1 MSVSDAVD
9 GVRRPTIAVSRG
21 RVAVLILACVQAT
34 SPLLFQLTGSSA
46 LDENQVGEIAIVPAG
61 YAFSIWGLVCVAGV
75 VYGVWQLRVGHRSD
89 EVKDALTIPMGVA
102 FSGFVLWLAAA
113 ASPWSALTVPIF
125 AVMLGALVV
134 ALRRLHLLPRSASL
148 TRWGRVLTATMVG
161 VFAGWTSAAVWV
173 NLATVIAAHWPTEEW
188 IAWCGQTA
196 ILAGATATLCAIAA
210 KTGAQ
215 VPYELAGA
223 WALVG
228 VAVGS
233 ASAGVPSLA
242 GIAAAGL
249 AVFVFVC
256 FRTRRRNAGEAGQ
269 S

>member
-1 MSVSDAVD
+1 MNLSV
-9 GVRRPTIAVSRG
+9 
-21 RVAVLILACVQAT
+21 
-34 SPLLFQLTGSSA
+34 
-46 LDENQVGEIAIVPAG
+46 
-61 YAFSIWGLVCVAGV
+61 
-75 VYGVWQLRVGHRSD
+75 
-89 EVKDALTIPMGVA
+89 
-102 FSGFVLWLAAA
+102 VLWLAAA

-210 KTGAQ
+210 KTGGTSA
-215 VPYELAGA
+215 VRAGRC
-223 WALVG
+223 LGSSG
-228 VAVGS
+228 VSMKYLYG
-233 ASAGVPSLA
+233 
-242 GIAAAGL
+242 
-249 AVFVFVC
+249 
-256 FRTRRRNAGEAGQ
+256 
-269 S
+269 